1 MNHEP
6 KRGFTLKSALISS
19 LLIPVSTYWVMR
31 MEIMSGN
38 VGGGGTSFGGAHYS
52 TCLSI
57 FFNVVFIIIL
67 IVIFNYIWQKLFV
80 KDFLKQEEIL
90 TIYVILSMST
100 AVAGTDMLQVLV
112 PILAH
117 PYWFATPENEWES
130 LFFQYLPRW
139 LTVPDKSVLRD
150 FYEGQSTFYTIEH
163 IRAWILPLLSWTFF
177 LLFLILIMVCINIF
191 IRKQWIERERLSYPI
206 IHIPSSIV
214 EAGGSKLFSDK
225 MFWVGFSIA
234 GGMDL
239 YNGIAYLVPSFPFFH
254 IKYEISHL
262 FPVKPWNAMGWTNF
276 ALFPFA
282 VGLGYLIPVDLSFS
296 CWLFFL
302 LTKMQRII
310 ASSFGLYGYKGFPY
324 IREQSFGA
332 YMGICFFALYIGRK
346 HLSNIL
352 KKILQKNN
360 SPYEEAKTYRLASI
374 GFIIGSVFILIFCLN
389 TGMSVLWILGFF
401 IIYFLLSLSITRMRA
416 ELGVPAHDLHLMDPS
431 VVLTTTFGSRRI
443 GPTNLAMFSLFYFFN
458 RAYRSH
464 PMPHSLEGFKIAD
477 QMKIKESG
485 MIIAMLLGTF
495 VGVISALW
503 ILIDGFYKL
512 GASARIS
519 GYAVS
524 AFGREPY
531 DRLQNWL
538 VYPSSTNYLASI
550 LMFIGFLF
558 TIILLILRTQ
568 LIWWKIHPLGYALAD
583 DYSMQWLWASLL
595 LSWLLKSSILKY
607 GGIKQYRRTMPLFIG
622 LILGEFTIG
631 SIWSIIGIIFNMPT
645 YAFKYW

>member
-1 MNHEP
+1 MDHELT
-6 KRGFTLKSALISS
+6 KGFTLKSALIGSF
-19 LLIPVSTYWVMR
+19 LIPISTYWVMR

-57 FFNVVFIIIL
+57 FFNVIFIIIL
-67 IVIFNYIWQKLFV
+67 IVITNHIWKKLFI
-80 KDFLKQEEIL
+80 KNILKSEEIL
-90 TIYVILSMST
+90 TIYIILSMST
-100 AVAGTDMLQVLV
+100 AVAGTDMLQVLI
-112 PILAH
+112 PMLGH

-130 LFFQYLPRW
+130 LFFRYLPKW
-139 LTVPDKSVLRD
+139 LTVPDKSILRD
-150 FYEGQSTFYTIEH
+150 FYEGQSTFYTVERIKV
-163 IRAWILPLLSWTFF
+163 WILPLVSWTFF
-177 LLFLILIMVCINIF
+177 LLFLILIMICINIF
-191 IRKQWIERERLSYPI
+191 IKKQWIERERLSYPI
-206 IHIPSSIV
+206 IHIPCSIV
-214 EAGGSKLFSDK
+214 GFGGSKLFSNK
-225 MFWVGFSIA
+225 MFWIGFCLA
-234 GGMDL
+234 GGIDL
-239 YNGIAYLVPSFPFFH
+239 YNGMAYLFPSLPFFH

-262 FPVKPWNAMGWTNF
+262 FPMKPWNAMGWTNF

-282 VGLGYLIPVDLSFS
+282 IGLGYMIPVDLSFS
-296 CWLFFL
+296 CWFFFL
-302 LTKMQRII
+302 FTKMQRII
-310 ASSFGLYGYKGFPY
+310 TSHFGYGYKGFPY

-346 HLSNIL
+346 HILSV
-352 KKILQKNN
+352 LQKVFRKKYNE
-360 SPYEEAKTYRLASI
+360 SYEEIRTYRLAI
-374 GFIIGSVFILIFCLN
+374 FGFIVSSIFILIFCLN
-389 TGMSVLWILGFF
+389 SGMSIKWIFGFF
-401 IIYFLLSLSITRMRA
+401 TLYFLLSLSITRMRA

-431 VVLTTTFGSRRI
+431 VVLTTTFGSRHI
-443 GPTNLAMFSLFYFFN
+443 GSANLTMFSLFYFFN

-464 PMPHSLEGFKIAD
+464 PMPHSLEGFKIAE
-477 QMKIKESG
+477 QMRIKDLG
-485 MIIAMLLGTF
+485 LFYAMLLGTII
-495 VGVISALW
+495 GIISALW
-503 ILIDGFYKL
+503 ILVDGFYKL

-519 GYAVS
+519 GYAIS

-538 VYPSSTNYLASI
+538 VYPSSPNHLAE
-550 LMFIGFLF
+550 LFMFIGFLF

-583 DYSMQWLWASLL
+583 DYSMQWLWASLF

-607 GGIKQYRRTMPLFIG
+607 GGVKQYRHTIPLFIG